1 MKILLINKFLYP
13 KGGAENYLLKLGNL
27 LEQQGHEV
35 QYFGMV
41 DSKNVVGN
49 EKQLL
54 VSPIDF
60 STGILRNLAAPLR
73 IIYNAEARRKLY
85 QILNDFC
92 PDVVH
97 LNNIQYHL
105 TPSVILAVRDYRR
118 KRNPKLKLISTAHD
132 YQLICPNHG
141 LFDSRGQYCEHCL
154 HGSFFHCFIRKCVKN
169 SYLKSLLAVMDAF
182 VWKISRAYEQLDVII
197 CPSEFM
203 KSKLEQDVR
212 FKGKCVVLNNFVE
225 AIQEKEIDKKDYVLE
240 FGHLSKEKGTLMLV
254 EAAKR
259 LPDIPFVFA
268 GFGPAEEE
276 VRKLK
281 NAKLAGYQSGEVL
294 EQLIREARITV
305 IPSLWSENCPY
316 SVLESQMYGTAVI
329 GSNMGGIPE
338 LLRNGRGM
346 IFEAGNIEDLTRK
359 IRLLWNDE
367 DLRTTLSECAKKPLE
382 STDSYYE
389 KLMKLYGGLNENI

>member
-1 MKILLINKFLYP
+1 MKILLINKFLYH
-13 KGGAENYLLKLGNL
+13 KGGAENYLLMLGNL

-49 EKQLL
+49 KRQIL

-60 STGILRNLAAPLR
+60 STGILKNLAAPLR
-73 IIYNAEARRKLY
+73 IICNAEARRKLY
-85 QILNDFC
+85 QVLNDFC

-118 KRNPKLKLISTAHD
+118 KRNPKLKLVSTAHD

-154 HGSFFHCFIRKCVKN
+154 HGSFFRCFIRKCVKN
-169 SYLKSLLAVMDAF
+169 SHLKSLLAVMDAF

-225 AIQEKEIDKKDYVLE
+225 ATQEKEIDKKDYVLE

-281 NAKLAGYQSGEVL
+281 NAKLTGYQSGEVL

-359 IRLLWNDE
+359 IKLLWNDE
-367 DLRTTLSECAKKPLE
+367 DLRTTLSESAKKPLE

>member
-1 MKILLINKFLYP
+1 
-13 KGGAENYLLKLGNL
+13 
-27 LEQQGHEV
+27 
-35 QYFGMV
+35 
-41 DSKNVVGN
+41 
-49 EKQLL
+49 
-54 VSPIDF
+54 
-60 STGILRNLAAPLR
+60 
-73 IIYNAEARRKLY
+73 
-85 QILNDFC
+85 
-92 PDVVH
+92 
-97 LNNIQYHL
+97 
-105 TPSVILAVRDYRR
+105 
-118 KRNPKLKLISTAHD
+118 
-132 YQLICPNHG
+132 
-141 LFDSRGQYCEHCL
+141 
-154 HGSFFHCFIRKCVKN
+154 
-169 SYLKSLLAVMDAF
+169 MDAF

-367 DLRTTLSECAKKPLE
+367 DLRTTLSESAKKPLE

>member
-60 STGILRNLAAPLR
+60 STGILKNVAAPLR

-85 QILNDFC
+85 QVLNDFC

-118 KRNPKLKLISTAHD
+118 KRNPKLKLVSTAHD

-169 SYLKSLLAVMDAF
+169 SHLKSLLAVMDAF